1 MPDPLLIVIAVALAV
16 FIFFQYRNSKKRQR
30 ETAERQAKMLPGVE
44 IMTNYGVYGTLIS
57 VDEDTNIALIES
69 TPGTTLKIH
78 RQTILKVVEPESEAV
93 VEPAAD
99 TTVPEPIKSESI
111 ESEPIE
117 SEPIESAAE
126 PEFGE
131 RTQPKA
137 AKPARRSSKKTGE

>member
-30 ETAERQAKMLPGVE
+30 ETAERQAQMVPGVE

-69 TPGTTLKIH
+69 TPGTTLRIH
-78 RQTILKVVEPESEAV
+78 RQTILKVVEPETEAV
-93 VEPAAD
+93 AADEPAAVLD
-99 TTVPEPIKSESI
+99 TPSEAPV
-111 ESEPIE
+111 EVV
-117 SEPIESAAE
+117 E

-131 RTQPKA
+131 RAETEVK
-137 AKPARRSSKKTGE
+137 KPARKSAKKTGE